1 DPEHGSTG
9 LEPEVT
15 VDDVPQLILTQ
26 VCVKRR
32 ALLRADQ
39 ELQDRE
45 RAIGLL
51 GDCLDS
57 DDVTCRSLQRGAL
70 TGLHG
75 KRCNEMFGHDPPS
88 PGRRLGRSCGPATSW
103 RPARQAAGMAR
114 LGRARV
120 RAPGCFLYVSMVC
133 LLPPA
138 DVACCSSSAE
148 ERRCPRRCL
157 RREKEAKMTPA
168 GGWVR
173 VSGQGRR

>member
-15 VDDVPQLILTQ
+15 VDDVPQLVLTQ
-26 VCVKRR
+26 VCMKRR

-57 DDVTCRSLQRGAL
+57 DDVTRRSLQRGAL

-75 KRCNEMFGHDPPS
+75 KRCNEMFGHDPPFPRTP
-88 PGRRLGRSCGPATSW
+88 PGAVLRPRDVLAACPSGRWHGQARAGEGQGTRMLPLRFHGVPATTS
-103 RPARQAAGMAR
+103 
-114 LGRARV
+114 
-120 RAPGCFLYVSMVC
+120 
-133 LLPPA
+133 
-138 DVACCSSSAE
+138 
-148 ERRCPRRCL
+148 
-157 RREKEAKMTPA
+157 
-168 GGWVR
+168 
-173 VSGQGRR
+173 